1 MRLTKAQ
8 KRVIDEIHNGGHI
21 WFVGDFPYLAVVDDK
36 CRVKS
41 EAIKKSLAQRLKDL
55 GLITRVEGENRWT
68 TS

>member
-21 WFVGDFPYLAVVDDK
+21 WYVGDFPYLAVIDENN
-36 CRVKS
+36 RVKS
-41 EAIKKSLAQRLKDL
+41 ESIKKSLAQRLKNL
-55 GLITRVEGENRWT
+55 GLITRVEGENTWI